1 MIKLVIFILAGIV
14 FTGMFGIVPALLIT
28 KREKKKRGL
37 KIILIDLAIGFVCSL
52 VLTVDYAIDEH
63 NWNNGYCSECGN
75 EWELF
80 DVEKGYHNTSTHNI
94 YKCENC
100 DNTIDTIFRFKK

>member
-1 MIKLVIFILAGIV
+1 MTKLVIFIVTGII
-14 FTGMFGIVPALLIT
+14 FTAVLGIMPALLIT

-37 KIILIDLAIGFVCSL
+37 KTTLVAFAIGFVCSS
-52 VLTVDYAIDEH
+52 VLTVNYAIDEH
-63 NWNNGYCSECGN
+63 NWNNGHCSECGN

-80 DVEKGYHNTSTHNI
+80 DVEKGYKNSSIHNI

-100 DNTIDTIFRFKK
+100 DNTIDTTFRFKK